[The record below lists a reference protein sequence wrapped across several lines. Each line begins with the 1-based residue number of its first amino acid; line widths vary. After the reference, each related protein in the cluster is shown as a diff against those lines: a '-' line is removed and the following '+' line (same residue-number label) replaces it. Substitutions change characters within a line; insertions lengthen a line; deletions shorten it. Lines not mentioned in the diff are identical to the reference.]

1 MFTLPVADILA
12 TYSWDSKN
20 FSFSGEVF
28 DGYFEDIDFLT
39 LLEFTIKIIGLDD
52 RVDVVFEELKTRVR
66 YEGKNHDINIPRFD
80 RTWKT
85 HIDPL
90 EDADD
95 IQLIDRKNMSIN
107 LAPVIREEIIM
118 ACHEL

>member
-1 MFTLPVADILA
+1 MFTLPVSDIL
-12 TYSWDSKN
+12 TSYSWDSKN

-28 DGYFEDIDFLT
+28 DGYYDDIRFIAP
-39 LLEFTIKIIGLDD
+39 LEFNLKIIWLDD
-52 RVDVVFEELKTRVR
+52 AVEVVFEKFQTKVE
-66 YEGKNHDINIPRFD
+66 YEGKKHPINISGFE

-90 EDADD
+90 EDGDD
-95 IQLIDRKNMSIN
+95 IYQIDTKNMSID